1 MISTWI
7 SAARPRTLPTSLA
20 PVILASGYA
29 WKHGI
34 FDWSITIICVLFAVT
49 AQIAANF
56 ANDYF
61 DYKNGSDRPDRVG
74 PRRAVASG
82 DITPG
87 AMLLATIIT
96 LGIAAFLG
104 CLLLP
109 TGGWPLLITGGIIV
123 IFSVWYS
130 AGPYPLSYHGLGE
143 ITVFIFFGI
152 VPVTAVYWLQGGEW
166 NNPEILAAGAAMGLL
181 SVDIL
186 LVNNYRDAET
196 DEKDGKRTSVVI
208 FGRKAALASYLLNGI
223 MASMF
228 LLYYCTLPA
237 ATAAL
242 VFLSV
247 HYITWRAIRRNEGQA
262 LNPYIGRTA
271 MNQVLYTLLL
281 LVMIYLGNKP
291 Q

>member
-34 FDWSITIICVLFAVT
+34 FNWSITIICALFAVT

-82 DITPG
+82 DIPPG
-87 AMLLATIIT
+87 AMLLATVIT
-96 LGIAAFLG
+96 LGIAAFFG

-109 TGGWPLLITGGIIV
+109 TGGWPLLITGCIIV
-123 IFSVWYS
+123 LFSVWYS

-152 VPVTAVYWLQGGEW
+152 VPVTMVYWLQGGEW
-166 NNPEILAAGAAMGLL
+166 NNAEILAAGAATGLL

-208 FGRKAALASYLLNGI
+208 FGRKAASASYLSNGI
-223 MASMF
+223 LASMF
-228 LLYYCTLPA
+228 LLYYRTLPA

-247 HYITWRAIRRNEGQA
+247 HYITWRAIRKNEGQA
-262 LNPYIGRTA
+262 LNAYIGRTA

-281 LVMIYLGNKP
+281 LVVIYLENKA
-291 Q
+291 